1 MDRIKTAL
9 EIALE
14 RAAAV
19 KVDPE
24 KLLEIENLSQ
34 GKVLGARFLS
44 DQELNLKEELLK
56 IQPEV
61 RPHVL
66 KGLEETF
73 LNNLRL
79 PRDGDTMNTNRR
91 CMDGLLQIKKNRSLL
106 KQVFKEIEMLF
117 QYYAR
122 SLEQAYLN
130 LKEDF
135 AVKVAQGARAMN
147 LPMGGRTG
155 INVEHMPE
163 FQEEWLRLRDQLASQ
178 YEKVLEEKRQQIRG
192 ID

>member
-1 MDRIKTAL
+1 MEKIKTAL

-24 KLLEIENLSQ
+24 KLLEIENVSQ

-44 DQELNLKEELLK
+44 DQGLNLKEELLK
-56 IQPEV
+56 IRPEA
-61 RPHVL
+61 RPYVL

-130 LKEDF
+130 LKEEF
-135 AVKVAQGARAMN
+135 AVKVAQGVRAMN
-147 LPMGGRTG
+147 LSMGGRTG

-163 FQEEWLRLRDQLASQ
+163 FQEEWFRVRDQLASQ
-178 YEKVLEEKRQQIRG
+178 YDRVLEEKREQIRK